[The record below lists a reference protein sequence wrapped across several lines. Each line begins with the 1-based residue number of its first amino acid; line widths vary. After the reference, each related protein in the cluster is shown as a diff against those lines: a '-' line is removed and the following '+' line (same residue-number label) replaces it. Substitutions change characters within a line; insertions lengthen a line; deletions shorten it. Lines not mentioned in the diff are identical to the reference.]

1 MSSLGRIILEP
12 KCKTP
17 RIIIAEQG
25 RCLRGLELT
34 DLFREDTCFKLTT
47 EDITKVNYKGKKLDN
62 CSVSLEKGFGI
73 YHLDVREIGLL
84 NEDSYYKLL
93 RCFIN
98 YQTGQGADDAS
109 YLLIREE
116 VHQQLIKKMN
126 IHGV

>member
-12 KCKTP
+12 YCKAP

-25 RCLRGLELT
+25 KYLRGLELINY
-34 DLFREDTCFKLTT
+34 FREDTCFKLSKD
-47 EDITKVNYKGKKLDN
+47 DITKVNYKGKRLDN
-62 CSVSLEKGFGI
+62 CSVSLERSFGI
-73 YHLDVREIGLL
+73 SHLNIREIGLL

-93 RCFIN
+93 RCFVN
-98 YQTGQGADDAS
+98 YQAGQGARNSS
-109 YLLIREE
+109 YLLVREE